1 MLYSFVGMPPVFVV
15 SRDWDLRGAVRAELR
30 HAGVDARGMET
41 VDDLGVAIA
50 AGTVPSVVVVDGAEL
65 QNPVARAALEN
76 IAGQVAV
83 LVVDSSVSPAP
94 PLPGSQLMQRPVQ
107 VKEIVGRVLAM
118 LRGGTA

>member
-1 MLYSFVGMPPVFVV
+1 MLYSFVGMSPVFVI

-30 HAGVDARGMET
+30 EAGIDARGAKT
-41 VDDLGVAIA
+41 IDDLGVAIA
-50 AGTVPSVVVVDGAEL
+50 AGTVPSVVVVGGAEL
-65 QNPVARAALEN
+65 QNPVARAALKN

-83 LVVDSSVSPAP
+83 LVVDSHVSPAP

-118 LRGGTA
+118 LRGEAA

>member
-118 LRGGTA
+118 LRGGAA

>member
-1 MLYSFVGMPPVFVV
+1 MLYSFAGMPPVFVI

-30 HAGVDARGMET
+30 QAGIDARGMET
-41 VDDLGVAIA
+41 VDDLGAAIA

-83 LVVDSSVSPAP
+83 LVVDSRVSPAP

-118 LRGGTA
+118 LRSEAA